1 MRGVEWQEHGLVFP
15 SEVGTPMIPR
25 NLLRHFKGALKQAG
39 LPDSIRFHSRAG
51 TCRSVA
57 RMKDDRLYLDHIIE
71 HLRRILAYTHDRREV
86 FLSSLL
92 VQDAVIRNFEI
103 IGEAAKRISEERR
116 AAAPEIPWR
125 RIAGFRDV
133 LILNYASVNLTL
145 VWNVIASDLQA
156 LLPQIE
162 RVRESLDQADPG

>member
-1 MRGVEWQEHGLVFP
+1 
-15 SEVGTPMIPR
+15 
-25 NLLRHFKGALKQAG
+25 
-39 LPDSIRFHSRAG
+39 
-51 TCRSVA
+51 
-57 RMKDDRLYLDHIIE
+57 MKDDRLYLDHIIE
-71 HLRRILAYTHDRREV
+71 HLRRILAYTHDGREA

-125 RIAGFRDV
+125 RLAGFRDV
-133 LILNYASVNLTL
+133 LIHNYATVNLTL
-145 VWNVIASDLQA
+145 VWNVIASDLPA

-162 RVRESLDQADPG
+162 RVRESLDQAGAG